1 MIKIKI
7 VVNEYPFYASDCM
20 FCNYPDD
27 ERTCGIDGYSCHLT
41 NSTAQNPTDG
51 NHDKCDKLIS
61 FEDMKFFIG

>member
-1 MIKIKI
+1 MRI
-7 VVNEYPFYASDCM
+7 VVNEYPYYASGCM

-27 ERTCGIDGYSCHLT
+27 ERTCGIDGCRCNLT

-61 FEDMKFFIG
+61 FEDMKFFAD